1 MATQVVNGKGFEW
14 AVATV
19 AAERL
24 LIPLQVG
31 QEQPHAAVCFS
42 KLSSA
47 KQAHFRKCAEGAIAY
62 VIEREKLP
70 TGATGSVALSGDVA
84 GEKGDVRDV
93 LIVVNGRQIGVS
105 CKTNHEAFKH
115 PRLSGTI
122 DFVRKWDLGGTCSE
136 AYWTAVRPVFAE
148 LAEIRDSSKSTTT
161 WASIEGYQERYYQPV
176 LKAWREELL
185 RIAGGTDVS
194 SQQAATALAHY
205 VIGKID
211 FWKVVA
217 SNSEVRLYSFNVN
230 KTLGTKTT
238 TLPNRIIGI
247 DAIDGSQ
254 YSMTVHMNNGY
265 QFNFRI
271 HNAKSTVEP
280 SLKFD
285 VQAEGLPPQQI
296 HQHTLDLR

>member
-24 LIPLQVG
+24 RIPLEAG
-31 QEQPHAAVCFS
+31 KEQRHAAECFM
-42 KLSSA
+42 KLSSV

-62 VIEREKLP
+62 VVEREKLP
-70 TGATGSVALSGDVA
+70 TGATGSVALSGDLA
-84 GEKGDVRDV
+84 GETGDVRDV
-93 LIVVNGRQIGVS
+93 LIAVDGRRIGLS

-115 PRLSGTI
+115 QRLSGTI
-122 DFVRKWDLGGTCSE
+122 DFVRKWGLGGECSE
-136 AYWTAVRPVFAE
+136 NYWAAVGPIFAE
-148 LAEIRDSSKSTTT
+148 LTEIRDLSKSTTT
-161 WASIEGYQERYYQPV
+161 WASIEGYQERYYLPV

-185 RIAGGTDVS
+185 RVAGGTDVS
-194 SQQAATALAHY
+194 SQQASTALAHY
-205 VIGKID
+205 IIGKID

-217 SNSEVRLYSFNVN
+217 SKSEVRLYSFNVN
-230 KTLGTKTT
+230 KTLGTKATM
-238 TLPNRIIGI
+238 LPNRIIGI

-285 VQAEGLPPQQI
+285 VKAEGLPPQQI
-296 HQHTLDLR
+296 HQHTLDLS